1 MGVYMFINKI
11 LVALDSSE
19 LSKQVFEQALAL
31 AKVTQAS
38 LMLLHVLS
46 AEEEGSPHM
55 PVYSG
60 FDYYSGVRGQTLELY
75 QEQWDAFKRQSLEML
90 QSFCAQ
96 ANIAGVST
104 EFTQN
109 PGSPGRCICDVSRNW
124 GADLI
129 IMGRR
134 GHSGLKELF
143 LGSVSNYVLHHAPC
157 SVYIVHLP
165 AVAKKAEV
173 LQKTESISA

>member
-1 MGVYMFINKI
+1 MYNKI

-19 LSKQVFEQALAL
+19 MGKQVFEQALAL
-31 AKVTQAS
+31 AKATGAD

-46 AEEEGSPHM
+46 AEEEGSPYL
-55 PVYSG
+55 PSISS
-60 FDYYSGVRGQTLELY
+60 FDYYPGVRGQSFEVY
-75 QEQWDAFKRQSLEML
+75 QKQWDKFKNECLEML
-90 QSFCAQ
+90 QSLCAK
-96 ANIAGVST
+96 ANTAGINT

-109 PGSPGRCICDVSRNW
+109 VGSPGRTICDLALSW

-134 GHSGLKELF
+134 GRSGLTEIF

-157 SVYIVHLP
+157 SVHILHPKINVKKP
-165 AVAKKAEV
+165 EVAK
-173 LQKTESISA
+173 ESITTNGIS